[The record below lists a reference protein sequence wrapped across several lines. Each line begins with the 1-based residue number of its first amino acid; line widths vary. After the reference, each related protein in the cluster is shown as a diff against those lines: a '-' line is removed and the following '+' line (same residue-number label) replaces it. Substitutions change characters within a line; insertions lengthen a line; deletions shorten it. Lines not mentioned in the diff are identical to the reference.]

1 MQLQKEYSNII
12 KFSIII
18 CLSIICLEVLSY
30 VSMIADSEKCQY
42 TSNPMFADLDME
54 QKQKL
59 CVDISSIK
67 YNHDLIRLHEPEQHL
82 NTLNINSHGFRGEEF
97 DLKKQE
103 NEYRIVVVGSSMIL
117 GLGATS
123 DNTTIPYILEQQME
137 NYGLEDVT
145 VINAGIIAA
154 NSAGEIYMIDNIL
167 PKYEPDMIIVYE
179 GYNDSW
185 NIPIYDL
192 DNSTNQATIQ
202 RTSLENFVKN
212 NFDYLNFP
220 KMIYQK
226 THDYLAI
233 LTIDNNMMKEN
244 AELWKNR
251 WDSTCE
257 TYDIPIL
264 LLMQPIA
271 GIGNKK
277 LTDDEKYLL
286 EDEKYK
292 VITQTYS
299 EILNVSKKSLLL
311 KHPKKSDLT
320 NIFDSYDERI
330 YLTRAHLTDNGNYII
345 AEKMFELS
353 HTMIR

>member
-1 MQLQKEYSNII
+1 
-12 KFSIII
+12 
-18 CLSIICLEVLSY
+18 
-30 VSMIADSEKCQY
+30 
-42 TSNPMFADLDME
+42 
-54 QKQKL
+54 
-59 CVDISSIK
+59 
-67 YNHDLIRLHEPEQHL
+67 
-82 NTLNINSHGFRGEEF
+82 
-97 DLKKQE
+97 
-103 NEYRIVVVGSSMIL
+103 
-117 GLGATS
+117 
-123 DNTTIPYILEQQME
+123 
-137 NYGLEDVT
+137 
-145 VINAGIIAA
+145 
-154 NSAGEIYMIDNIL
+154 
-167 PKYEPDMIIVYE
+167 
-179 GYNDSW
+179 
-185 NIPIYDL
+185 
-192 DNSTNQATIQ
+192 
-202 RTSLENFVKN
+202 LENFVKN
-212 NFDYLNFP
+212 NLDYLNFP

-264 LLMQPIA
+264 LLMQPII
-271 GIGNKK
+271 GLGNKK

-299 EILNVSKKSLLL
+299 EILNVSKKLNCEYVY
-311 KHPKKSDLT
+311 DLT

-353 HTMIR
+353 HTMIQ